1 MSDTTE
7 PTGQTTGQGEL
18 VLYASEDGSAT
29 FFLRAQDGTV
39 WLTQMEL
46 AELFQTSIPNVN
58 IHIKN
63 VLEEGE
69 LQPEASIKEDLIVR
83 LEGKRQVKRPVKLYN
98 LGMILAVG
106 FRVKSPRGTQFRQW
120 ASTHLREY
128 LVKGFV
134 MDDERMKDPVG
145 WDYFDELLQ
154 RIREIRTSEK
164 RFYQKVRDL
173 FALSVDYK
181 DSADTV
187 GQFFAEV
194 QNKMLYAVTQQT
206 AAEIIFKRADSTQPN
221 MALTAWK
228 AGRVRKT
235 DVIVAKNYLNV
246 LYLSSHIVQTKRD
259 YYRLLQ
265 AVRTEDTWEEWVL
278 YLLHAVEVTAQQ
290 TIETMHAIKAALFD
304 YKHRIRDGYKF
315 YSQDLINSLF
325 LHPYTKIDFIQRDL
339 QVSRLT
345 AAKYLE
351 SLVQGGFVR
360 KQKVGRSSYYINV
373 ALNKI
378 LLAKG

>member
-7 PTGQTTGQGEL
+7 PNEPTTGQGEL

-46 AELFQTSIPNVN
+46 AELFQTSVPNVN

-69 LQPEASIKEDLIVR
+69 LQPEATIKEDLIVR
-83 LEGKRQVKRPVKLYN
+83 TEGKRQVKRPVKLYN
-98 LGMILAVG
+98 LDMILAVG
-106 FRVKSPRGTQFRQW
+106 YRVKSLRGTQFRQW
-120 ASTHLREY
+120 ATTHLREY

-181 DSADTV
+181 DATETV
-187 GQFFAEV
+187 GHFFADV
-194 QNKMLYAVTQQT
+194 QNKMLYAVTQHT
-206 AAEIIFKRADSTQPN
+206 AAEIIVKRADPTQPN

-235 DVIVAKNYLNV
+235 DVIVAKNYLNADEIDHLNRMV
-246 LYLSSHIVQTKRD
+246 AAFLEFAEL
-259 YYRLLQ
+259 
-265 AVRTEDTWEEWVL
+265 RTRQRKQLVMADWRQYV
-278 YLLHAVEVTAQQ
+278 
-290 TIETMHAIKAALFD
+290 D
-304 YKHRIRDGYKF
+304 
-315 YSQDLINSLF
+315 N
-325 LHPYTKIDFIQRDL
+325 FIQFNESPLLKGVGRMSHDAML
-339 QVSRLT
+339 KIVHGRFEEFDVQRRKAEAIEADSVDMKELEQAEKRLT
-345 AAKYLE
+345 QK
-351 SLVQGGFVR
+351 GGR
-360 KQKVGRSSYYINV
+360 DAS
-373 ALNKI
+373 
-378 LLAKG
+378 

>member
-7 PTGQTTGQGEL
+7 PTSGQGEL

-46 AELFQTSIPNVN
+46 AELFQTSVPNVN

-69 LQPEASIKEDLIVR
+69 LQPEATIKEDLIVR
-83 LEGKRQVKRPVKLYN
+83 TEGKRQVKRPVKLYN
-98 LGMILAVG
+98 LDMILAVG
-106 FRVKSPRGTQFRQW
+106 YRVKSLRGTQFRQW
-120 ASTHLREY
+120 ATTHLREY

-181 DSADTV
+181 DNADTV
-187 GQFFAEV
+187 GHFFAEV

-206 AAEIIFKRADSTQPN
+206 AAEIIVKRADPTQPN

-235 DVIVAKNYLNV
+235 DVIVAKNYLNADEIDH
-246 LYLSSHIVQTKRD
+246 LNRM
-259 YYRLLQ
+259 
-265 AVRTEDTWEEWVL
+265 
-278 YLLHAVEVTAQQ
+278 VTA
-290 TIETMHAIKAALFD
+290 
-304 YKHRIRDGYKF
+304 
-315 YSQDLINSLF
+315 F
-325 LHPYTKIDFIQRDL
+325 LEFAELRTRQRKQLVMADWRQYVDSFIQFN
-339 QVSRLT
+339 
-345 AAKYLE
+345 E
-351 SLVQGGFVR
+351 SPLLKG
-360 KQKVGRSSYYINV
+360 VGRMSHD
-373 ALNKI
+373 AMLKI
-378 LLAKG
+378 VHGRYDEFDEQRCKAEVIEADIADLKELEQVGKLVSGAKGKK

>member
-1 MSDTTE
+1 MSDNTE
-7 PTGQTTGQGEL
+7 PTGQTTDQGEL

-69 LQPEASIKEDLIVR
+69 LQPEATIKEDLIVR

-98 LGMILAVG
+98 LSMILAVG
-106 FRVKSPRGTQFRQW
+106 YRVKSPRGTQFRQW
-120 ASTHLREY
+120 ATTHLREY

-134 MDDERMKDPVG
+134 MDDERMKDPAG

-154 RIREIRTSEK
+154 RIREIRASEK

-187 GQFFAEV
+187 GHFFAEV

-206 AAEIIFKRADSTQPN
+206 AAEIIVKRADPTQPN

-246 LYLSSHIVQTKRD
+246 DEVDHLNRM
-259 YYRLLQ
+259 
-265 AVRTEDTWEEWVL
+265 
-278 YLLHAVEVTAQQ
+278 VTA
-290 TIETMHAIKAALFD
+290 
-304 YKHRIRDGYKF
+304 
-315 YSQDLINSLF
+315 F
-325 LHPYTKIDFIQRDL
+325 LEFAELRTRQRKQLVMADWRQYVDSFIQFN
-339 QVSRLT
+339 
-345 AAKYLE
+345 E
-351 SLVQGGFVR
+351 SPLLKG
-360 KQKVGRSSYYINV
+360 VGRMSHD
-373 ALNKI
+373 AMLKI
-378 LLAKG
+378 VHGRYEEFDEQRRKADAIEADSADIKELEQIERMAPKNEGDI

>member
-29 FFLRAQDGTV
+29 FFIRAQDGTV

-69 LQPEASIKEDLIVR
+69 LQPEATIKEDLIVR

-98 LGMILAVG
+98 LDMILAVG
-106 FRVKSPRGTQFRQW
+106 YRVKSPRGTQFRQW
-120 ASTHLREY
+120 ATTHLREY

-181 DSADTV
+181 DSAETV
-187 GQFFAEV
+187 GHFFAEV
-194 QNKMLYAVTQQT
+194 QNKMLFAVTQQT
-206 AAEIIFKRADSTQPN
+206 AAEIIVKRADSTQPN

-235 DVIVAKNYLNV
+235 DVIVAKNYLN
-246 LYLSSHIVQTKRD
+246 
-259 YYRLLQ
+259 
-265 AVRTEDTWEEWVL
+265 AEEIDHL
-278 YLLHAVEVTAQQ
+278 NRMVTA
-290 TIETMHAIKAALFD
+290 
-304 YKHRIRDGYKF
+304 
-315 YSQDLINSLF
+315 F
-325 LHPYTKIDFIQRDL
+325 LEFAELRTRQRKQLVMADWRQYVDSFIQFN
-339 QVSRLT
+339 
-345 AAKYLE
+345 E
-351 SLVQGGFVR
+351 SPLLKG
-360 KQKVGRSSYYINV
+360 VGRVSHDAMLKIVHGRYEEFDEQRRKAESIEADSV
-373 ALNKI
+373 DMKELEQAAERLNK
-378 LLAKG
+378 KGARDAS

>member
-69 LQPEASIKEDLIVR
+69 LQPEATIKEDLIVR

-98 LGMILAVG
+98 LDMILAVG
-106 FRVKSPRGTQFRQW
+106 YRVKSPRGTQFRQW
-120 ASTHLREY
+120 ATTHLREY

-134 MDDERMKDPVG
+134 IDDERMKDPVG

-187 GQFFAEV
+187 GHFFAEV

-206 AAEIIFKRADSTQPN
+206 AAEIIVKRADSTQPN

-235 DVIVAKNYLNV
+235 DVIVAKNYLNADEIDH
-246 LYLSSHIVQTKRD
+246 LNRM
-259 YYRLLQ
+259 
-265 AVRTEDTWEEWVL
+265 
-278 YLLHAVEVTAQQ
+278 VTA
-290 TIETMHAIKAALFD
+290 
-304 YKHRIRDGYKF
+304 
-315 YSQDLINSLF
+315 F
-325 LHPYTKIDFIQRDL
+325 LEFAELRTRQRKQLVMADWRQYVDSFIQFN
-339 QVSRLT
+339 
-345 AAKYLE
+345 E
-351 SLVQGGFVR
+351 SPLLKG
-360 KQKVGRSSYYINV
+360 VGRMSHD
-373 ALNKI
+373 AMLKI
-378 LLAKG
+378 VHGRYEEFDEQRRKAEATEADSADMKELELAEKRLSKKGGRDAS

>member
-69 LQPEASIKEDLIVR
+69 VQPEATIKEDLIVR

-106 FRVKSPRGTQFRQW
+106 YRVKSPRGTQFRQW

-134 MDDERMKDPVG
+134 MDDERLKDPVG

-154 RIREIRTSEK
+154 RIREIRASEK

-173 FALSVDYK
+173 FALSVDYM
-181 DSADTV
+181 DSADAV
-187 GQFFAEV
+187 GHFFAEV

-206 AAEIIFKRADSTQPN
+206 AAEIIVKRADSTQPN
-221 MALTAWK
+221 MALAAWK

-235 DVIVAKNYLNV
+235 DVIVAKNYLNADEIDH
-246 LYLSSHIVQTKRD
+246 LNRM
-259 YYRLLQ
+259 
-265 AVRTEDTWEEWVL
+265 
-278 YLLHAVEVTAQQ
+278 VTA
-290 TIETMHAIKAALFD
+290 
-304 YKHRIRDGYKF
+304 
-315 YSQDLINSLF
+315 F
-325 LHPYTKIDFIQRDL
+325 LEFAELRTRQRKQLVMADWRQYVDSFIQFN
-339 QVSRLT
+339 
-345 AAKYLE
+345 E
-351 SLVQGGFVR
+351 SPLLKG
-360 KQKVGRSSYYINV
+360 VGRMSHD
-373 ALNKI
+373 AMLKI
-378 LLAKG
+378 VHGRYEDFDEKRRKAEASEADSADMKELEQVEKQLTKKGGRDAP

>member
-1 MSDTTE
+1 MSNTTE

-69 LQPEASIKEDLIVR
+69 LQPEATIKEDLIVR

-98 LGMILAVG
+98 LDMILAVG
-106 FRVKSPRGTQFRQW
+106 YRVKSPRGTQFRQW
-120 ASTHLREY
+120 ATTHLREY

-187 GQFFAEV
+187 GHFFAEV

-206 AAEIIFKRADSTQPN
+206 AAEIIVKRADSTQPN

-235 DVIVAKNYLNV
+235 DVIVAKNYLNADEIDH
-246 LYLSSHIVQTKRD
+246 LNRM
-259 YYRLLQ
+259 
-265 AVRTEDTWEEWVL
+265 
-278 YLLHAVEVTAQQ
+278 VTA
-290 TIETMHAIKAALFD
+290 
-304 YKHRIRDGYKF
+304 
-315 YSQDLINSLF
+315 F
-325 LHPYTKIDFIQRDL
+325 LEFAELRTRQRKQLVMADWRQYVDSFIQFN
-339 QVSRLT
+339 
-345 AAKYLE
+345 E
-351 SLVQGGFVR
+351 SPLLKG
-360 KQKVGRSSYYINV
+360 VGRMSHD
-373 ALNKI
+373 AMLKI
-378 LLAKG
+378 VHGRYEEFDEQRRKAESIEADSVDMKELEQAEKLLTKKGGRDAS